1 MALAEETET
10 RLPDVVGGLSLA
22 LARAFKLM
30 DPKLKNPQTEDWERA
45 FRVFDLL
52 L

>member
-1 MALAEETET
+1 VPSDET
-10 RLPDVVGGLSLA
+10 RAQLADVEGGVSVA
-22 LARAFKLM
+22 LARTLRII
-30 DPKLKNPQTEDWERA
+30 DTDLKNPQSTHWERA